1 MDIKFKM
8 YKEYCRIVGLKE
20 SDYRSFKNFMIHVG
34 LKY

>member
-20 SDYRSFKNFMIHVG
+20 ANYENYKNFMLHVG